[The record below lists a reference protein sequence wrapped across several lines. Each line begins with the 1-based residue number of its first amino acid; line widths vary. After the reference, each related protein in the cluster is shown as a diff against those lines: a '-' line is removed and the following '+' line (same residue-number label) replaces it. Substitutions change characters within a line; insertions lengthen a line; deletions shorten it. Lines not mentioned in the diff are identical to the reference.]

1 MIMIEI
7 EMNNMNECSKQFGTI
22 SYSEFS
28 NYSILGKPAGKR
40 SLEFLEISSFCAAEY
55 SCISKVF
62 QLLEFSWN
70 NLAVLAT

>member
-22 SYSEFS
+22 SYSEFAE
-28 NYSILGKPAGKR
+28 KM
-40 SLEFLEISSFCAAEY
+40 SLEFLEISSFCEAEY

-62 QLLEFSWN
+62 QLLGFSLN